1 MRDCMGTTT
10 DIAPLDPNKRVNYT
24 FGMVLGVKD
33 FRQEQEHFEWKHRAA
48 KQEQRPGHGLPHRPG
63 LMRNLHH
70 HAAEHQS
77 E

>member
-33 FRQEQEHFEWKHRAA
+33 FRQEQEHFEWKHRS
-48 KQEQRPGHGLPHRPG
+48 
-63 LMRNLHH
+63 
-70 HAAEHQS
+70 EHCVQ
-77 E
+77 